1 MQLYALINK
10 LFRMQD
16 MEIKEL
22 ALEWLR
28 RMKCSE
34 LTPSLFKGGP
44 GWVQL
49 SMLTELVDESLIT

>member
-1 MQLYALINK
+1 
-10 LFRMQD
+10 MQD